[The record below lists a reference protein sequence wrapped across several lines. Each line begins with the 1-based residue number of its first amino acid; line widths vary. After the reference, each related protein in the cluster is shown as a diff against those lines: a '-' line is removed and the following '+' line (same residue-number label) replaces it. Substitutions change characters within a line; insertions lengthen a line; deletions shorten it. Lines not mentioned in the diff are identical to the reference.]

1 VTKNKFFT
9 VFLMLSLFTLLLAVS
24 PTVNS
29 GLGDEVLDQSQEIQ
43 EFDGAV
49 AIDKVRAQN
58 YSATCAI
65 QTKIELYIKRY
76 YSSFNLIFEI
86 RKENASSLPDLTEE
100 GLVVTLTKTSGQV
113 STSYSWIEFDHD
125 DFTVTEST
133 YFILL
138 WCFDDAGSWRY
149 EWGYTNDVGAYD
161 DGMYLYS
168 DNNAT
173 TWTVYDSM
181 DYTFRTYG
189 YPLDDNVI
197 LDSPED
203 EILDQSQEESPSSSY
218 VRETVWGAQGYSPTV
233 EYQSKIAIKADRFGT
248 PPDNAYLEIR
258 TDDGTGKP
266 SSTVVVSMSLSYDN
280 FLEFSSNSWVEFDHE
295 DFEVTEEKYHI
306 CLSSP
311 SSDGSNYYDWFYST
325 SDVYDGG
332 TYAYSSDSGSS
343 WTTVATY
350 DFTFKT
356 YAVSENYEESEN
368 ATVEFAFTPDFNVT
382 DPINATFYSNI
393 TGAWESTEYIGDVT
407 NFEQT
412 SFNYTFTEAG
422 TYLWNIGVFNN
433 ESETIF
439 SDSNYTI
446 TLNDD
451 SVISYLPVDADISE
465 NMTVTFTFEP
475 RYLFSEPTIYFHT
488 NEVNWTT
495 QHTVGDITNFSN
507 STYDY
512 TFSANGTYIW
522 GIEIVNV
529 DEESFWSTNRTINI
543 DVNRFT
549 ISGYDVYILFDENRT
564 FDDVSVSD
572 SSIIFELSEDYSVSN
587 LQFSGKNC
595 NVTVNDLGEN
605 YNLYRIDVSGASA
618 TSFTNFTLGY
628 SLPYVQVVTGAI
640 TNIDVSGFESNRLT
654 WSITG
659 KGPCTIIAYFP
670 TGQTPY
676 YLKINGVVKVEGNH
690 WSASGNTVTITDSLG
705 STHNYEVGALAL
717 SPPSD
722 NPPSSQE
729 PENDL
734 VEQTEEFV
742 EDIFD
747 SGVGFVVTNWIW
759 VIIAVAALVII
770 FAAVIVKKRE
780 DWS

>member
-1 VTKNKFFT
+1 
-9 VFLMLSLFTLLLAVS
+9 M
-24 PTVNS
+24 
-29 GLGDEVLDQSQEIQ
+29 
-43 EFDGAV
+43 
-49 AIDKVRAQN
+49 
-58 YSATCAI
+58 
-65 QTKIELYIKRY
+65 
-76 YSSFNLIFEI
+76 
-86 RKENASSLPDLTEE
+86 TEG
-100 GLVVTLTKTSGQV
+100 GLVISMNKTASDF
-113 STSYSWIEFDHD
+113 STSSAW
-125 DFTVTEST
+125 
-133 YFILL
+133 
-138 WCFDDAGSWRY
+138 
-149 EWGYTNDVGAYD
+149 
-161 DGMYLYS
+161 
-168 DNNAT
+168 
-173 TWTVYDSM
+173 
-181 DYTFRTYG
+181 
-189 YPLDDNVI
+189 
-197 LDSPED
+197 
-203 EILDQSQEESPSSSY
+203 
-218 VRETVWGAQGYSPTV
+218 
-233 EYQSKIAIKADRFGT
+233 
-248 PPDNAYLEIR
+248 
-258 TDDGTGKP
+258 
-266 SSTVVVSMSLSYDN
+266 VV
-280 FLEFSSNSWVEFDHE
+280 FDHE
-295 DFEVTEEKYHI
+295 DFEVIEEVYWI
-306 CLSSP
+306 VCLTGDEGTTP
-311 SSDGSNYYDWFYST
+311 ANRYNWDYYQDDGSAYP
-325 SDVYDGG
+325 DGMLLNTADIG
-332 TYAYSSDSGSS
+332 TS
-343 WTTVATY
+343 WTVNSNRDATFRTY
-350 DFTFKT
+350 KLSFTDE
-356 YAVSENYEESEN
+356 VILDSPVDSYEESEN
-368 ATVEFAFTPDFNVT
+368 ATVEFSFTPDFNVT
-382 DPINATFYSNI
+382 EPINATFYSNI

-407 NFEQT
+407 NLEQT

-451 SVISYLPVDADISE
+451 SVISHLPVDADISE
-465 NMTVTFTFEP
+465 NLTVNFTFEP
-475 RYLFSEPTIYFHT
+475 RFLFSDPETIYFHT

-495 QHTVGDITNFSN
+495 QHTVGGATNFSN
-507 STYDY
+507 STYEY
-512 TFSANGTYIW
+512 AFSANGTYIW
-522 GIEIVNV
+522 GIEVVNSE
-529 DEESFWSTNRTINI
+529 EESFWSTNRTINI
-543 DVNRFT
+543 DSNRFT
-549 ISGYDVYILFDENRT
+549 ISGDNVYILFDENRT
-564 FDDVSVSD
+564 FDDVSVSG
-572 SSIIFELSEDYSVSN
+572 SSIVFDLSEDYSVSN

-605 YNLYRIDVSGASA
+605 NNLYRIDVSGASA